1 MYKVISGSHSVSYAV
16 RLARAQV
23 ITAYPITPQTSVVE
37 KLSEF
42 CADGSLDAK
51 FIKVES
57 EHSAMASLIGAS
69 AAGARCFTATSSH
82 GLALM
87 HEMLHWAAGD
97 RLPIVMAN
105 VNRAMGAP
113 WSIWVDHSDS
123 LAQRDTG
130 WLQFYVESNQEIVD
144 TVIQAFKIGEAV
156 HLPIMVNLDGFF
168 LSHTVEEVDIPE
180 QNGVD
185 AFLPPYQAE
194 HKLDLDDPR
203 SIGNL
208 TTPDHY
214 YEFRHMAH
222 NASQKALT
230 LVDEIGHEYGENFG
244 RYYGAID
251 SYMADDAEIVL
262 VSYATAASTTR
273 AAVKEM
279 RAEGKKIGMVKI
291 RSFRPFPTDALVN
304 TLRNV
309 PKIAVLDR
317 NVCIGSTGIFCQEV
331 KAALYDAGLGNK
343 IFGFVVGLGGRDI
356 TPEVV
361 RDITSQ
367 VESQS
372 SPETPIYW
380 EGLKV

>member
-1 MYKVISGSHSVSYAV
+1 MYKVISGSHSVSHAV

-69 AAGARCFTATSSH
+69 AVGARCFTATSSH

-123 LAQRDTG
+123 LSQRDTG
-130 WLQFYVESNQEIVD
+130 WMQLYVESNQEIID
-144 TVIQAFKIGEAV
+144 TVIQAFKIAETV
-156 HLPIMVNLDGFF
+156 HLPIIVNLDGFF

-180 QNGVD
+180 QSDVD
-185 AFLPPYQAE
+185 SFLPPYEAE
-194 HKLDLDDPR
+194 HKLDVNDPR

-208 TTPDHY
+208 TTPDHF

-222 NASQKALT
+222 DAAQRALK
-230 LVDEIGHEYGENFG
+230 LIEEVGAEYGEKFG
-244 RYYGAID
+244 RRYGIID
-251 SYMADDAEIVL
+251 SYMMDDAEIAL
-262 VSYATAASTTR
+262 VAYATAASTTR
-273 AAVKEM
+273 ATVKEM
-279 RAEGKKIGMVKI
+279 RAEGKKVGMVKI
-291 RSFRPFPTDALVN
+291 RSFRPFPAEALISA
-304 TLRNV
+304 LRNV

-317 NVCIGSTGIFCQEV
+317 NVSIGSTGIFCQEV
-331 KAALYDAGLGNK
+331 KAALYDASLHNQ

-356 TPEVV
+356 TPDVV
-361 RDITSQ
+361 RNITAQ
-367 VESQS
+367 VEGKQA
-372 SPETPIYW
+372 PESAIYW

>member
-1 MYKVISGSHSVSYAV
+1 MYKVISGSHSVSHGV

-42 CADGSLDAK
+42 CADGQLDAE

-69 AAGARCFTATSSH
+69 AVGARCFTATSSH

-105 VNRAMGAP
+105 VNRAMGSP

-123 LAQRDTG
+123 LSQRDTG
-130 WLQFYVESNQEIVD
+130 WLQIYVESNQEIID
-144 TVIQAFKIGEAV
+144 TVIQAFKIAEAV

-168 LSHTVEEVDIPE
+168 LSHTVEAVDIPE
-180 QNGVD
+180 QADVD
-185 AFLPPYQAE
+185 AFLPKYDAE
-194 HKLDLDDPR
+194 YKLDVNDPR

-208 TTPDHY
+208 TTPDHF

-222 NASQKALT
+222 DASQRALK
-230 LVDEIGHEYGENFG
+230 LIDEVGAEFGEKFG
-244 RYYGAID
+244 RSYGIID
-251 SYMADDAEIVL
+251 SYMMDDAEIAL
-262 VSYATAASTTR
+262 IAYATAASTTR
-273 AAVKEM
+273 AAVREM
-279 RAEGKKIGMVKI
+279 RAEGKKVGMIKI
-291 RSFRPFPTDALVN
+291 RSFRPFPAEALVN
-304 TLRNV
+304 ALKNV
-309 PKIAVLDR
+309 PKVAVLDR
-317 NVCIGSTGIFCQEV
+317 NICIGSTGIFCQEV
-331 KAALYDAGLGNK
+331 KAALYDAGLKNQV
-343 IFGFVVGLGGRDI
+343 FGFVVGLGGRDI
-356 TPEVV
+356 TPEVI
-361 RDITSQ
+361 RHMTAQ
-367 VESQS
+367 VEEQQA
-372 SPETPIYW
+372 PESAIYW